1 MDVFV
6 VGGRWSEDDQAC
18 DAGENNDQYGM
29 NAGEID
35 DTERCH
41 ADGDGNQPLAHEVSK
56 VLAVHQQ

>member
-6 VGGRWSEDDQAC
+6 GDGRWSEDDQAC

-35 DTERCH
+35 DTE
-41 ADGDGNQPLAHEVSK
+41 
-56 VLAVHQQ
+56 